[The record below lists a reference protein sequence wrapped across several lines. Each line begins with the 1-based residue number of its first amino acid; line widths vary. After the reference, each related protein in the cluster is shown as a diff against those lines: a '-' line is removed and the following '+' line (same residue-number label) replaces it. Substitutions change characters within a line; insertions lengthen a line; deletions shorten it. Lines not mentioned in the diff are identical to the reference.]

1 MGRLIHFALT
11 QRVFT
16 LLLALMIAG
25 AGWVAAL
32 NLPIDAFPDVSPT
45 QVKII
50 VKVAGMTPEEV
61 ETRVTMPIEVEMLGI
76 PKQTMLRSIAKYAL
90 TDITIDFEEG
100 TDIYWARQQV
110 AERLNGV
117 WATLPANAEGG
128 MAPMT
133 TPLGE
138 MFMFT
143 VDGEGLSLADRRGL
157 LDWVIRPALRTVPGV
172 ADVNALGG
180 EVRSF
185 EVIPDATRLSARGV
199 SMESLTK
206 ALESNN
212 RNDGAGRLVQG
223 EESLL
228 VRTEGRITNL
238 EDIRNI
244 VVTERNFIPI
254 TVGDIAE
261 VRLGSLTRYG
271 AVSQNGDGEVVEGL
285 VLSLRGANARLVV
298 EGIEKKLEEIRPALP
313 KGVEV
318 NVFYNRSHLVNKATQ
333 TIVHALIEATVLVVI
348 LLVLFLGDLRAA
360 LTVALILPMVALFT
374 FLLMNYFGLTANLM
388 SLGGLAIAIGKL
400 VDPAVV
406 VVENITSHLAER
418 SEDSKLPR
426 LHVIY
431 RAMREIMA
439 PVISGAIII
448 GIVFVPLLSLE
459 GLEGKLF
466 KPVAFTNVFAMAG
479 SLIFSLLVIPVLASF
494 LMTKVSH
501 KEPWL
506 ARTLLAIYRPVLIWC
521 LAHARVVLL
530 FAGAL
535 LLSAL
540 YVYTLIGK
548 TFMPTM
554 DEGDIIVQVE
564 KLPSINLEQ
573 SIRMDGQIQKAILD
587 HVPEVERITARV
599 GADEI
604 GLDPMGLN
612 ETDTFMVLK
621 PQSEW
626 RVENKGE
633 LIEEIR
639 KVLDTIPGIAYG
651 FTQPIQMRVTEM
663 LTGVRGDVAV
673 KLYGPELSVLNAKA
687 EEIAG
692 IMRGIEGAS
701 DVFTLRNEGMQYLV
715 VKVDRLAAGR
725 LGLDSDSLAD
735 TLRAQVEGLKL
746 GIVQEGVRR
755 TPLLLRGS
763 GESANMST
771 LQIALPNGQRV
782 PLSAVANIKLV
793 EGAVSVS
800 RERRQRFSVVRS
812 NVEGRDL
819 VGFVEDAKRVVTEKV
834 NLPQGYFI
842 QWGGQFENQ
851 QRAAARLAVVIPIA
865 LLLIFLL
872 LFSTFQ
878 SVRQALLVL
887 ANVPLALIGG
897 VYGIWLSGE
906 YLSVS
911 ASVGFISLLGIAV
924 LNGVVMV
931 SYFNQL
937 RALGRPM
944 DEVVLQ
950 GAMRRLRPVL
960 MTASIAAFG
969 LIPLLFATGPGS
981 EIQRPLAVVGVG
993 GLCTS
998 TLLTL
1003 VLLPI
1008 LYRRFGDATTNGRM

>member
-16 LLLALMIAG
+16 LLLALMVAG

-76 PKQTMLRSIAKYAL
+76 TKQTMLRSIAKYAL

-117 WATLPANAEGG
+117 WAALPANAEGG

-180 EVRSF
+180 EVRSY
-185 EVIPDATRLSARGV
+185 EVIPDPTRLSARGV

-212 RNDGAGRLVQG
+212 RNDGAGRLIQG

-228 VRTEGRITNL
+228 VRTEGRITTL
-238 EDIRNI
+238 EDVRNI
-244 VVTERNFIPI
+244 VVAERNYIPI

-271 AVSQNGDGEVVEGL
+271 AVSQNGKGEVVEGL
-285 VLSLRGANARLVV
+285 VLSLRGANVRLVV

-406 VVENITSHLAER
+406 VVENVTSHLAER

-521 LAHARVVLL
+521 LSHARVVLL
-530 FAGAL
+530 FAGVL

-587 HVPEVERITARV
+587 HVPEVERITARA

-626 RVENKGE
+626 RVKNKGE

-771 LQIALPNGQRV
+771 LQIALPDGQRV

-800 RERRQRFSVVRS
+800 RERGQRFSVVRS

-834 NLPQGYFI
+834 SLPQGYFI

-1008 LYRRFGDATTNGRM
+1008 LYRRFGDTMPNGRT

>member
-271 AVSQNGDGEVVEGL
+271 AVSQNGEGEVVEGL

-494 LMTKVSH
+494 LMTRVSH

-735 TLRAQVEGLKL
+735 TLRAQVEGQKL

-771 LQIALPNGQRV
+771 LQIALPDGQRV

-800 RERRQRFSVVRS
+800 RERGQRFSVVRS

-834 NLPQGYFI
+834 SLPQGYFI

-1008 LYRRFGDATTNGRM
+1008 LYRRFCDTMTNGRM

>member
-16 LLLALMIAG
+16 LLLALMVAG

-117 WATLPANAEGG
+117 WAALPANAEGG

-180 EVRSF
+180 EVRSY
-185 EVIPDATRLSARGV
+185 EVIPDPTRLSARGV

-212 RNDGAGRLVQG
+212 RNDGAGRLIQG

-228 VRTEGRITNL
+228 VRTEGRITTL
-238 EDIRNI
+238 EDVRNI
-244 VVTERNFIPI
+244 VVAERNYIPI

-271 AVSQNGDGEVVEGL
+271 AVSQNGKGEVVEGL
-285 VLSLRGANARLVV
+285 VLSLRGANVRLVV

-406 VVENITSHLAER
+406 VVENVTSHLAER

-521 LAHARVVLL
+521 LSHARVVLL
-530 FAGAL
+530 FAGVL

-587 HVPEVERITARV
+587 HVPEVERITARA

-626 RVENKGE
+626 RVKNKGE

-771 LQIALPNGQRV
+771 LQIALPDGQRV

-800 RERRQRFSVVRS
+800 RERGQRFSVVRS

-834 NLPQGYFI
+834 SLPQGYFI

-1008 LYRRFGDATTNGRM
+1008 LYRRFGDTMPNGRT

>member
-16 LLLALMIAG
+16 LLLALMVAG

-117 WATLPANAEGG
+117 WAALPANAEGG

-180 EVRSF
+180 EVRSY
-185 EVIPDATRLSARGV
+185 EVIPDPTRLSARGV

-212 RNDGAGRLVQG
+212 RNDGAGRLIQG

-228 VRTEGRITNL
+228 VRTEGRITTL
-238 EDIRNI
+238 EDVRNI
-244 VVTERNFIPI
+244 VVAERNYIPI

-271 AVSQNGDGEVVEGL
+271 AVSQNGKGEVVEGL
-285 VLSLRGANARLVV
+285 VLSLRGANVRLVV

-406 VVENITSHLAER
+406 VVENVTSHLAER

-521 LAHARVVLL
+521 LSHARVVLL

-587 HVPEVERITARV
+587 HVPEVERITARA

-626 RVENKGE
+626 RVKNKGE

-771 LQIALPNGQRV
+771 LQIALPDGQRV

-800 RERRQRFSVVRS
+800 RERGQRFSVVRS

-834 NLPQGYFI
+834 SLPQGYFI

-1008 LYRRFGDATTNGRM
+1008 LYRRFGDTMPNGRT

>member
-1 MGRLIHFALT
+1 
-11 QRVFT
+11 
-16 LLLALMIAG
+16 
-25 AGWVAAL
+25 
-32 NLPIDAFPDVSPT
+32 
-45 QVKII
+45 
-50 VKVAGMTPEEV
+50 
-61 ETRVTMPIEVEMLGI
+61 
-76 PKQTMLRSIAKYAL
+76 
-90 TDITIDFEEG
+90 
-100 TDIYWARQQV
+100 
-110 AERLNGV
+110 
-117 WATLPANAEGG
+117 
-128 MAPMT
+128 
-133 TPLGE
+133 
-138 MFMFT
+138 
-143 VDGEGLSLADRRGL
+143 
-157 LDWVIRPALRTVPGV
+157 
-172 ADVNALGG
+172 
-180 EVRSF
+180 
-185 EVIPDATRLSARGV
+185 
-199 SMESLTK
+199 
-206 ALESNN
+206 
-212 RNDGAGRLVQG
+212 
-223 EESLL
+223 
-228 VRTEGRITNL
+228 
-238 EDIRNI
+238 
-244 VVTERNFIPI
+244 
-254 TVGDIAE
+254 
-261 VRLGSLTRYG
+261 
-271 AVSQNGDGEVVEGL
+271 
-285 VLSLRGANARLVV
+285 
-298 EGIEKKLEEIRPALP
+298 
-313 KGVEV
+313 
-318 NVFYNRSHLVNKATQ
+318 
-333 TIVHALIEATVLVVI
+333 
-348 LLVLFLGDLRAA
+348 
-360 LTVALILPMVALFT
+360 MVALFT

-406 VVENITSHLAER
+406 VVENVTSHLAER
-418 SEDSKLPR
+418 PEDSRLPR

-479 SLIFSLLVIPVLASF
+479 SLVFSLLVIPVLASF
-494 LMTKVSH
+494 LMTRVSH

-506 ARTLLAIYRPVLIWC
+506 ARNLLALYRPILIWS
-521 LAHARVVLL
+521 LANSRAVLL
-530 FAGAL
+530 FAGTL

-587 HVPEVERITARV
+587 HVPEVQRITARV

-626 RVENKGE
+626 RVKNKGE

-692 IMRGIEGAS
+692 IMRAIEGAS

-735 TLRAQVEGLKL
+735 TLRAQVEGRKL
-746 GIVQEGVRR
+746 GIVQEGIRR

-771 LQIALPNGQRV
+771 LQIALPDGQRV
-782 PLSAVANIKLV
+782 PLSAVANIRLV

-800 RERRQRFSVVRS
+800 RERGQRFSVVRS

-819 VGFVEDAKRVVTEKV
+819 VGFVEDAKRTVAEKV
-834 NLPQGYFI
+834 VLPQGYFI

-937 RALGRPM
+937 RAMGRPM

-1008 LYRRFGDATTNGRM
+1008 LYRRFGDTMANGRK

>member
-16 LLLALMIAG
+16 LLLALMVAG

-117 WATLPANAEGG
+117 WAALPANAEGG

-180 EVRSF
+180 EVRSY
-185 EVIPDATRLSARGV
+185 EVIPDPTRLSARGV

-212 RNDGAGRLVQG
+212 RNDGAGRLIQG

-228 VRTEGRITNL
+228 VRTEGRITTL
-238 EDIRNI
+238 EDVRNI
-244 VVTERNFIPI
+244 VVAERNYIPI

-271 AVSQNGDGEVVEGL
+271 AVSQNGKGEVVEGL
-285 VLSLRGANARLVV
+285 VLSLRGANVRLVV

-406 VVENITSHLAER
+406 VVENVTSHLAER

-587 HVPEVERITARV
+587 HVPEVERITARA

-626 RVENKGE
+626 RVKNKGE

-771 LQIALPNGQRV
+771 LQIALPDGQRV
-782 PLSAVANIKLV
+782 PLSAVANIKIV

-800 RERRQRFSVVRS
+800 RERGQRFSVVRS

-834 NLPQGYFI
+834 SLPQGYFI

-1008 LYRRFGDATTNGRM
+1008 LYRRFG

>member
-1 MGRLIHFALT
+1 MSSIIQFALT
-11 QRVFT
+11 QRVFALLAA
-16 LLLALMIAG
+16 LLLAG
-25 AGWVAAL
+25 AGWLAAI

-50 VKVAGMTPEEV
+50 VKVPGMTPEEV
-61 ETRVTMPIEVEMLGI
+61 EARVTAPIEVEMLGI

-110 AERLNGV
+110 AERLNGA
-117 WATLPANAEGG
+117 WANLPSNAEGG

-143 VDGEGLSLADRRGL
+143 VEGEGLSLADRRSL

-180 EVRSF
+180 QVRSF
-185 EVIPDATRLSARGV
+185 EVIPDNMRMAARGV
-199 SMESLTK
+199 SIGELTT
-206 ALESNN
+206 ALKTNN

-228 VRTEGRITNL
+228 VRAEGRIVDLDDVRT
-238 EDIRNI
+238 I
-244 VVTERNFIPI
+244 VVVQRNGIPI
-254 TVGDIAE
+254 TIGDVAE
-261 VRLGSLTRYG
+261 VRLGALTRYG
-271 AVSQNGDGEVVEGL
+271 AVSQNGQDEVVEGL
-285 VLSLRGANARLVV
+285 VLSLRGANARQVV
-298 EGIEKKLEEIRPALP
+298 AGIEAKLEELKSALP
-313 KGVEV
+313 KDV
-318 NVFYNRSHLVNKATQ
+318 NISVFYNRAHLVEKATH
-333 TIVHALIEATVLVVI
+333 TIIHALVEATVLVLI
-348 LLVLFLGDLRAA
+348 LLLAFLGDLRAA
-360 LTVALILPMVALFT
+360 LTVACILPMVALFT
-374 FLLMNYFGLTANLM
+374 FLLMHQFGLTANLM

-406 VVENITSHLAER
+406 VVENITSHLAEHGKANR
-418 SEDSKLPR
+418 LPR
-426 LHVIY
+426 LHIIY
-431 RAMREIMA
+431 RAMREITA
-439 PVISGAIII
+439 PVVSGAIII
-448 GIVFVPLLSLE
+448 GIVFVPLFSLE

-466 KPVAFTNVFAMAG
+466 KPVAFTNVFAMTG
-479 SLIFSLLVIPVLASF
+479 SLIFSLVVIPVLASF
-494 LMTKVSH
+494 LMTKVKH
-501 KEPWL
+501 EEPWL
-506 ARTLLAIYRPVLIWC
+506 ARKFLALYRP
-521 LAHARVVLL
+521 ALL
-530 FAGAL
+530 WSLDHSRIVFICAGLL
-535 LLSAL
+535 LLSTGF
-540 YVYTLIGK
+540 VYTQIGK

-564 KLPSINLEQ
+564 KLPSITLEQ
-573 SIRMDGQIQKAILD
+573 SVRLDEEIQKAILE
-587 HVPEVERITARV
+587 HVPEVTRITARV

-621 PQSEW
+621 PQEEW
-626 RVENKGE
+626 RMKSKEA
-633 LIEEIR
+633 LIDEIR
-639 KVLDTIPGIAYG
+639 KVLDTVPGIAYG

-687 EEIAG
+687 EAIAG
-692 IMRGIEGAS
+692 VMKKIPGAS
-701 DVFTLRNEGMQYLV
+701 DVFTIRNKGMQYLV

-735 TLRAQVEGLKL
+735 TLRAQIEGLKL

-763 GESANMST
+763 GEPANMST
-771 LQIALPNGQRV
+771 LQIALPDGRRV
-782 PLSAVANIKLV
+782 PLSAVAKIEPV
-793 EGAVSVS
+793 EGVVAVN
-800 RERRQRFSVVRS
+800 RERGQRYTSVRS

-819 VGFVEDAKRVVTEKV
+819 VGFVEEAKQAVTEKV
-834 NLPQGYFI
+834 SLPTGYTI

-851 QRAAARLAVVIPIA
+851 QRAAARLAVVIPLSIG
-865 LLLIFLL
+865 LIFLL
-872 LFSTFQ
+872 LFSTFG
-878 SVRQALLVL
+878 SVRQAGLVL

-897 VYGIWLSGE
+897 VYGVWISGE

-937 RALGRPM
+937 RALGMPM
-944 DEVVLQ
+944 DEVVVT

-960 MTASIAAFG
+960 MTAGIAAFG

-1008 LYRRFGDATTNGRM
+1008 LYRRWGEG